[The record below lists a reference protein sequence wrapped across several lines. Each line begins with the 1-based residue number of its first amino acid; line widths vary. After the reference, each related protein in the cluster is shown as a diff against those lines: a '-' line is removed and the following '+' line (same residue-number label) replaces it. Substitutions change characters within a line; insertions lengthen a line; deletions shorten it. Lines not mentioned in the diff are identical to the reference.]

1 MPESKSAPSPSPS
14 QSQPD
19 DDEVD
24 ETSVESFP
32 ASDAPSWAMGRRS
45 EAPPGPAPPPRSGG
59 VPPEEG
65 GGRPRRM
72 CRPDD
77 EGRPVPSKR

>member
-1 MPESKSAPSPSPS
+1 MPDSKSTPPPS
-14 QSQPD
+14 D

-45 EAPPGPAPPPRSGG
+45 EPPPAPA
-59 VPPEEG
+59 PENG
-65 GGRPRRM
+65 GGRPRRVR
-72 CRPDD
+72 RPDD
-77 EGRPVPSKR
+77 QARPIPSKR